1 MNTVLRLL
9 TVSSIALWFTAAF
22 PQSASA
28 PAAGTSPPLHQTE
41 LAVVKAELEITRKF
55 QEQLLSTVFW
65 SLGTLAAVAV
75 LLVGYSWWNNS
86 RNYDRDKI
94 SFEREIRSLL
104 TEAAAKLSDE
114 QRAAIKTTL
123 DSLDRKLGER
133 TREAEAKL
141 SSSTTAAIEAS
152 GQQITAQLTQIK
164 ASLAGVR
171 TELDKLHLAAHL
183 QDHLKTRAG
192 GSYRNA
198 LQDSVTALE
207 MALKI
212 GDQYE
217 VGNVLDLVSED
228 VTTILSG
235 KDLPIDNFLIGQLVQ
250 VLDSIKG
257 PHAHAAA
264 TIKSQAP
271 RMLSK

>member
-1 MNTVLRLL
+1 MNTFRRLL
-9 TVSSIALWFTAAF
+9 TLLSIALWCTAAC

-28 PAAGTSPPLHQTE
+28 PTAGTSSPLHQTE
-41 LAVVKAELEITRKF
+41 HAIAKAELDVTRKF
-55 QEQLLSTVFW
+55 QEQLLATVFW

-94 SFEREIRSLL
+94 AFEREIRTLL
-104 TEAAAKLSDE
+104 AEVAAKLSDE
-114 QRAAIKTTL
+114 QRTAIQTTL
-123 DSLDRKLGER
+123 DSLDKKLSER
-133 TREAEAKL
+133 AREAEAKL
-141 SSSTTAAIEAS
+141 SSSTTATIEAS
-152 GQQITAQLTQIK
+152 GKQIAAQVTQIK
-164 ASLAGVR
+164 ASLASVR
-171 TELDKLHLAAHL
+171 TELDKLHLTAHL
-183 QDHLKTRAG
+183 QEHLKTRAG
-192 GSYRNA
+192 GNYRNA
-198 LQDSVTALE
+198 LQYSVTALE

-228 VTTILSG
+228 VTTILGG

-264 TIKSQAP
+264 AIKSLAP